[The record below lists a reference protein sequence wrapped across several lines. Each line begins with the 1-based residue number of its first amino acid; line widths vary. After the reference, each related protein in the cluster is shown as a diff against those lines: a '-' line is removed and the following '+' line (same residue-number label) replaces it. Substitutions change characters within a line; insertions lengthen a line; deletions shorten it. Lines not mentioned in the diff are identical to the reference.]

1 VGFGGVVSRERVATG
16 ADCYV
21 TDAALTA
28 TLAPL
33 LSEEERKAL
42 RLA

>member
-1 VGFGGVVSRERVATG
+1 MG

-21 TDAALTA
+21 AHAELTA
-28 TLAPL
+28 TLENL

-42 RLA
+42 ALG

>member
-1 VGFGGVVSRERVATG
+1 MG

-21 TDAALTA
+21 AHAELTA
-28 TLAPL
+28 TLGPL

-42 RLA
+42 ALA